1 MFSDLF
7 AVIHIMWSFKEGCAN
22 VQGWVAT
29 SAHIFCHNCAILQ
42 TQFSHALFL
51 GTHFQQLKK
60 PILATDLA
68 PCRSRKQNFKS
79 VASCSSSDYKPT
91 SKMVAWNDS
100 VTVEI
105 KGYNFWVEI
114 PTSVF
119 FPPRATRKLHDEMH
133 QKKSQ
138 VNFGVVEEAEFPPT
152 DSLNLLC

>member
-7 AVIHIMWSFKEGCAN
+7 AVILIIWSFKEGCAN

-29 SAHIFCHNCAILQ
+29 SAHIFCHNSAILQ
-42 TQFSHALFL
+42 TQFSHAFFW

-60 PILATDLA
+60 AILATDLA

-79 VASCSSSDYKPT
+79 VASCSSSNYKPT
-91 SKMVAWNDS
+91 SKMVSLERLSNCWNQRIQLLAW
-100 VTVEI
+100 
-105 KGYNFWVEI
+105 
-114 PTSVF
+114 
-119 FPPRATRKLHDEMH
+119 RATRKLHDEMH

-138 VNFGVVEEAEFPPT
+138 VNFGVVEEVEVPPT